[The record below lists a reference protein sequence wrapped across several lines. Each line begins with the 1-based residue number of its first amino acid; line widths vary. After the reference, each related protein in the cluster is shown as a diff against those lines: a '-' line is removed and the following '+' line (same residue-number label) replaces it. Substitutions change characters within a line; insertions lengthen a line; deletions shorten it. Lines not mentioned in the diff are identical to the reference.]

1 MTKKKKRLCEQI
13 TLCPNT
19 GNIGNNGINP
29 CDKILK
35 AQNCTE
41 GFQMPEPWS
50 GHLSSAKI
58 LYIGSNPSIDCDEV
72 YPDYNWSKKQICD
85 FFKNRFKNG
94 KVLKSTGKEVSVPY
108 WMGLITYTN
117 MINDKLTTYG
127 KSPLT
132 SYPKKKKSKKNFYD
146 ELNNDVA
153 STEIVHCKSKNA
165 VGFYESRCKCSDL
178 WMANILKIFNG
189 ELIVV
194 LGGKAKD
201 AINNC
206 CKLKSVMAS
215 QTKPIIYLPHPSS
228 PASTNTRIAAV
239 DSELKRVKLIP

>member
-1 MTKKKKRLCEQI
+1 MTPAEEQLCIQI
-13 TLCPNT
+13 TLCTNT
-19 GNIGNNGINP
+19 GNKGKNGINP
-29 CDKILK
+29 CEEILK
-35 AQNCTE
+35 AQQCPNKK
-41 GFQMPEPWS
+41 FQMPEPWS

-58 LYIGSNPSIDCDEV
+58 LYIGSNPSFDCDED
-72 YPDYNWSKKQICD
+72 YPDYSWSKKRICD
-85 FFKNRFKNG
+85 FFENRFKNG
-94 KVLKSTGKEVSVPY
+94 KVKNGKDVSVQY
-108 WMGLITYTN
+108 WTSLINYTN
-117 MINDKLTTYG
+117 WINDKLTANG

-132 SYPKKKKSKKNFYD
+132 SYPKKKKPKKNFYD

-153 STEIVHCKSKNA
+153 STEIVHCKSKA
-165 VGFYESRCKCSDL
+165 AQGFSSAYCKCGDL
-178 WMANILKIFNG
+178 WMADILKIFKG

-239 DSELKRVKLIP
+239 DSELKRVGLI